1 MYWAFC
7 LYWTQNCSWFPCPP
21 LSYFIALSVNL
32 DLHKPETLKDIN
44 GQTVAQWVFW
54 VLLIVNVPSLEF
66 HDGLLQPTLG
76 LYLTHEATCGHRN
89 SGKHLRGNRNLGR
102 RGPGQEAPA
111 FCFQSFYK
119 WTYQQESRN
128 MSAASQPAKEFWRPL
143 PLHLFLMITA
153 ENHMANKDLNSLPD
167 EGICVL

>member
-32 DLHKPETLKDIN
+32 DLHKPETFKISQWPDSR
-44 GQTVAQWVFW
+44 TVSTLSSSHCHCSKFRVSW
-54 VLLIVNVPSLEF
+54 
-66 HDGLLQPTLG
+66 QPPEAHPDLH
-76 LYLTHEATCGHRN
+76 LTREATRGHRN

-102 RGPGQEAPA
+102 RGPGQEAPT

-119 WTYQQESRN
+119 GTYRQESRN
-128 MSAASQPAKEFWRPL
+128 MSAASQSAKEFWRPF